1 MRIELYSIRRKERQ
15 MTAKD
20 KEINDLRFE
29 AERWKNRYVL
39 AVNHL
44 SPELKEVFEKEFGK
58 VEETH
63 AFNPRKRY

>member
-1 MRIELYSIRRKERQ
+1 
-15 MTAKD
+15 MTEKD
-20 KEINDLRFE
+20 KEINELRFE

-44 SPELKEVFEKEFGK
+44 SSELREVFEKQFGK

-63 AFNPRKRY
+63 AYNPRERY